1 MPHPSPAATSPGI
14 IAIRGPALTS
24 TGNPFR
30 DGVERTRRFESDAV
44 VAMADGRIHAFGPAD
59 RVLPTLPAGT
69 PVTRFADHLIVPG
82 FIDAH
87 VHYPQTSIVAAWG
100 GGLLDWLERHAF
112 PAEQRFADPA
122 WAREVARVFLDECLR
137 HGITSAMVYGTV
149 HADSVDAL
157 LEEAAARSM
166 RLIAGKV
173 LMDRNAPAAL
183 CDGADLGVPA
193 TRELIARWHGQGRVA
208 IAITPRFAASSTP
221 AQLEAAGALLGEH
234 PDLWVQT
241 HLSENTDEIR
251 WVRDLFPDRRD
262 YLDVYEHHGLVG
274 RRTVL
279 GHGIHL
285 SDDEL
290 RRIHER
296 GAAIAHCPTSNLFLG
311 SGLFDLFRAQNV
323 DHPVRVGLAT
333 DIGAGTTFSVLGTL
347 GEAYKVAQLRGHS
360 LSPAHAFWLATLGTA
375 EALALEDRIGRLAA
389 GMEADLVVLDLRSTP
404 LLEWRMRQVES
415 VDDALFLQ
423 MMLADER
430 AIRATFVAGKLVYSR
445 PS

>member
-1 MPHPSPAATSPGI
+1 MPPAPTSGI
-14 IAIRGPALTS
+14 TAIRGPALTS

-30 DGVERTRRFESDAV
+30 DGIEGSRRFESDAV
-44 VAMADGRIHAFGPAD
+44 VAMRGGRIHAFGPAD
-59 RVLPTLPAGT
+59 QVLPTLPADT
-69 PVTRFADHLIVPG
+69 PVERYAGHLIIPG

-112 PAEQRFADPA
+112 PAEERFADPA
-122 WAREVARVFLDECLR
+122 WAREVAGVFLDECLR
-137 HGITSAMVYGTV
+137 HGITTAMVYGTV
-149 HADSVDAL
+149 HAGSVDAL
-157 LEEAAARSM
+157 LEAASARSM

-183 CDGADLGVPA
+183 LDGGDLGIPV
-193 TRELIARWHGQGRVA
+193 TRELITRWHGRGRLALAV
-208 IAITPRFAASSTP
+208 TPRFAASSTR

-234 PDLWVQT
+234 PDLRVQT
-241 HLSENTDEIR
+241 HLSENTAEIR
-251 WVRDLFPDRRD
+251 WVRDLFPDARD
-262 YLDVYEHHGLVG
+262 YLDVYEQAGLVG
-274 RRTVL
+274 PRTVL

-296 GAAIAHCPTSNLFLG
+296 GASIAHCPTSNLFLG
-311 SGLFDLFRAQNV
+311 SGLFDLFRAQQAER
-323 DHPVRVGLAT
+323 PVKVGLAT
-333 DIGAGTTFSVLGTL
+333 DIGAGTTFSVLRTL
-347 GEAYKVAQLRGHS
+347 GEAYKVAQLRGQA
-360 LSPAHAFWLATLGTA
+360 LSPAHAFWLATQGSA
-375 EALALEDRIGRLAA
+375 EALSLDDRIGRLAP

-415 VDDALFLQ
+415 MDDAFFLQ

-430 AIRATFVAGKLVYSR
+430 AIRATFVDGKLVYSR

>member
-1 MPHPSPAATSPGI
+1 V
-14 IAIRGPALTS
+14 AL
-24 TGNPFR
+24 
-30 DGVERTRRFESDAV
+30 
-44 VAMADGRIHAFGPAD
+44 
-59 RVLPTLPAGT
+59 
-69 PVTRFADHLIVPG
+69 
-82 FIDAH
+82 
-87 VHYPQTSIVAAWG
+87 
-100 GGLLDWLERHAF
+100 
-112 PAEQRFADPA
+112 
-122 WAREVARVFLDECLR
+122 
-137 HGITSAMVYGTV
+137 
-149 HADSVDAL
+149 
-157 LEEAAARSM
+157 
-166 RLIAGKV
+166 
-173 LMDRNAPAAL
+173 
-183 CDGADLGVPA
+183 
-193 TRELIARWHGQGRVA
+193 
-208 IAITPRFAASSTP
+208 AITPRFAVSSSP
-221 AQLEAAGALLGEH
+221 AQLEAAGALLEEH

-251 WVRDLFPDRRD
+251 WVRELYPGRRD
-262 YLDVYEHHGLVG
+262 YLDVYEHYGLVG

-311 SGLFDLFRAQNV
+311 SGLFDLFRAQ
-323 DHPVRVGLAT
+323 DAGRPVRVGLAT
-333 DIGAGTTFSVLGTL
+333 DIGAGTTFSVLRTL
-347 GEAYKVAQLRGHS
+347 GEAYKVAQLRRHS
-360 LSPAHAFWLATLGTA
+360 LTPMHAFWLATLGTA
-375 EALALEDRIGRLAA
+375 EALALEDRIGRLAP